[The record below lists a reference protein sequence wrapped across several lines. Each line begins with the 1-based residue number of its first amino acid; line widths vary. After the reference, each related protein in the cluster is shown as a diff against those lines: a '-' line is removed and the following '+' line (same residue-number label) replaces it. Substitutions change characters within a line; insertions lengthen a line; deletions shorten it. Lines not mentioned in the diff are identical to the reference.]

1 MIKLASK
8 KTFYIVSDNIQ
19 TKSKDKARI
28 RAIADA
34 FRSIGHKAVVGD
46 VGSNMHTKPKK
57 YGCTKKNDVWVCIFG
72 GACAGTIADMTGY
85 TGFGEWFKKDQLKK
99 AHLMYIFV
107 SNPEGNAVD
116 IANTK
121 KLGIAHDDNF
131 SRKVKNFTGIKNPSN
146 YLLKHDVT
154 WLEDGTTSAIVQK
167 IKQQKFNGQG
177 LDLDGTGQTG
187 EKQITN
193 SYTIS
198 RGYDVNTPFEAYLKI
213 DYAVGKANGEVKTIY
228 VDWSSEAPSRY
239 NKFDNTYPLQW
250 QNRKNN
256 IHEIDLL
263 SKIKTAERDYAE
275 TSTKKYYLKKV
286 TFLRDFQD
294 KIDDIDTE
302 EDESL
307 AYDDKD
313 KSSYKMA
320 IYDLGV
326 FNGEVV
332 KMESLG
338 VSGKTL
344 LDGMK
349 GILEKA
355 NYNFNIIYGA
365 RRDMDIINFSE
376 NITQSPI
383 RYTFNE
389 GFDGNIIGISNVKYS
404 PTSQLVNSSVVI
416 YKSKKKEN
424 DPTMTYNYS
433 KKCKM
438 EEVLR
443 YGEQMKVENLSTET
457 GSREATQK
465 SYDNLLEYFQP
476 VTTFTVKSVGL
487 PPVKIHDLVET
498 KTINPLLTNEYEVKS
513 RKINIDVTDRPMVQT
528 EFGLG
533 DIDAPLK
540 VKRNLAE
547 QRKKLVRK
555 QIDVNQPVVYED
567 SMTDEFINS
576 VWVD

>member
-1 MIKLASK
+1 MASK

-46 VGSNMHTKPKK
+46 VGSNMHTKPKS

-85 TGFGEWFKKDQLKK
+85 TGFGDWFKKDQLKK
-99 AHLMYIFV
+99 AKLMCIFV
-107 SNPEGNAVD
+107 SKPEGNAVN
-116 IANTK
+116 IANIK
-121 KLGIAHDDNF
+121 KLSIAHDDNF

-154 WLEDGTTSAIVQK
+154 WIEDGTTNAIVQK

-198 RGYDVNTPFEAYLKI
+198 HGFDKSNPFSAYLKI
-213 DYAVGKANGEVKTIY
+213 DYTVNKKNGEEKTIY
-228 VDWSSEAPSRY
+228 VDWSSEAPSGL
-239 NKFDNTYPLQW
+239 NKFDNPYALQW
-250 QNRKNN
+250 NNREKN
-256 IHEIDLL
+256 IHEIDILD
-263 SKIKTAERDYAE
+263 KIKSAEKDYSQ
-275 TSTKKYYLKKV
+275 TSTNKYYLKRV
-286 TFLRDFQD
+286 TFMRDFQD

-302 EDESL
+302 DNESL
-307 AYDDKD
+307 EYDDKD
-313 KSSYKMA
+313 DSSYKMLL
-320 IYDLGV
+320 YDLGV

-338 VSGKTL
+338 TSGKTL

-349 GILEKA
+349 SILEKA
-355 NYNFNIIYGA
+355 NYDFNIVYGDN
-365 RRDMDIINFSE
+365 RNQDRINFSE
-376 NITQSPI
+376 DTKETNIS
-383 RYTFNE
+383 YSFNE
-389 GFDGNIIGISNVKYS
+389 GFDGNVIGISNVKYS
-404 PTSQLVNSSVVI
+404 PTSQLMNSSAII

-424 DPTMTYNYS
+424 DPTLTYNYV
-433 KKCKM
+433 KKAKVS
-438 EEVLR
+438 EVLR
-443 YGEQMKVENLSTET
+443 YGEQMKLENMTTET
-457 GSREATQK
+457 GYREATQR
-465 SYDNLLEYFQP
+465 SYDNLVKNFNP
-476 VTTFTVKSVGL
+476 ITTFTVKAVGL
-487 PPVKIHDLVET
+487 PPVNINDWVET
-498 KTINPLLTNEYEVKS
+498 KMVNPLLTNEYKVAS
-513 RKINIDVTDRPMVQT
+513 RKINIDVNDRPMIQT

-540 VKRNLAE
+540 VKRNLAK
-547 QRKKLVRK
+547 QRKKLVR
-555 QIDVNQPVVYED
+555 QSLDLNEPVGYVD
-567 SMTDEFINS
+567 SQTDEFINS